1 MTSPCLLKGGVLPG
15 LSLATAALVALP
27 TAPLQAMGPPD
38 RAADSTASLLARGG
52 GGGGGRG
59 GGGRG
64 GGGGVRGGGAS
75 RARTGFSGGGN
86 FSRGDRKPSGGF
98 SSGDRL
104 NRVGNPSISRPASR
118 PDGFQRQ
125 GQGLQ
130 RQDGGRSL
138 GDRSG
143 SLVDRNQP
151 FNRQG
156 TFNQGDRTFNQ
167 GNRTFNRDGD
177 RNWNGNLG
185 NRSVNIDRD
194 WNREVN
200 IGDVNLNPGWAR
212 PGWGVARPWNWGWYG
227 GWSTPNWGWWGA
239 SAAAWGIGTLA
250 TAAIINDAVN
260 DAVAQ
265 NVTYI
270 VVPNTGYELQYGT
283 IQPYGNYSVSFVV
296 TANGTS
302 YQLNADCNAGAINGR
317 QPSSAQEAELLN
329 AACQVAY
336 GNAS

>member
-1 MTSPCLLKGGVLPG
+1 MGRPCLPVLG
-15 LSLATAALVALP
+15 LATAALVALP
-27 TAPLQAMGPPD
+27 PAPLLAIGGPAGPSTSDDPFTLQA
-38 RAADSTASLLARGG
+38 R

-64 GGGGVRGGGAS
+64 GGGGGRMQGGGGGGG

-86 FSRGDRKPSGGF
+86 FTRGDRSPSGGF
-98 SSGDRL
+98 SSGDRF

-118 PDGFQRQ
+118 PDGLERQ

-143 SLVDRNQP
+143 ALVDRNQP
-151 FNRQG
+151 FDRQN
-156 TFNQGDRTFNQ
+156 TFNQGDRLI
-167 GNRTFNRDGD
+167 NRDGDRTLNRQGD

-200 IGDVNLNPGWAR
+200 IGDINLNPGWAR

-227 GWSTPNWGWWGA
+227 GWSTPTWGWWGA

-260 DAVAQ
+260 NAVSQ

-317 QPSSAQEAELLN
+317 QPNSAQEAELLN

>member
-1 MTSPCLLKGGVLPG
+1 MKGSFLPV
-15 LSLATAALVALP
+15 LSLATAALVAVP
-27 TAPLQAMGPPD
+27 TAPTQAINATPTI
-38 RAADSTASLLARGG
+38 ADGGSALLARGGGG

-64 GGGGVRGGGAS
+64 GGGGGGRVQGSGGGS
-75 RARTGFSGGGN
+75 RARTGFSGGGS
-86 FSRGDRKPSGGF
+86 FTRGDRAPSGGF

-104 NRVGNPSISRPASR
+104 NRVGNPSISRPSGR

-130 RQDGGRSL
+130 RADGGRTL

-143 SLVDRNQP
+143 AIVDRNQP

-156 TFNQGDRTFNQ
+156 TFNQGD
-167 GNRTFNRDGD
+167 RTFNRDGD

-200 IGDVNLNPGWAR
+200 IGDINLNPGWAR

-227 GWSTPNWGWWGA
+227 GWNTPTWGWWGA

-260 DAVAQ
+260 NAVSQ

-270 VVPNTGYELQYGT
+270 TVPNTGYELQYGT

-302 YQLNADCNAGAINGR
+302 YQITADCNAGAINGR

>member
-1 MTSPCLLKGGVLPG
+1 MGHPFGAT
-15 LSLATAALVALP
+15 LSLLTAALVAVP
-27 TAPLQAMGPPD
+27 AGPLLAIGSNP
-38 RAADSTASLLARGG
+38 AAGDDLATLQARGG

-64 GGGGVRGGGAS
+64 GGGRMQGGGGGGGN

-86 FSRGDRKPSGGF
+86 FTRGDRKPSGGF

-104 NRVGNPSISRPASR
+104 NQVGNPSISRPASR
-118 PDGFQRQ
+118 PDGLQRQ

-130 RQDGGRSL
+130 RQDGARSL
-138 GDRSG
+138 GDRRG
-143 SLVDRNQP
+143 ALVDRNQP
-151 FNRQG
+151 FDRQN
-156 TFNQGDRTFNQ
+156 TFNQGDRTFN
-167 GNRTFNRDGD
+167 RDGN

-200 IGDVNLNPGWAR
+200 IGDINLNPGWAR

-227 GWSTPNWGWWGA
+227 GWNTPTWGWWGA

-260 DAVAQ
+260 DAVS
-265 NVTYI
+265 NDVTYI

-296 TANGTS
+296 TANGSS
-302 YQLNADCNAGAINGR
+302 YQINADCNAGAINGR